1 MSRKLPACKP
11 AEVVRA
17 LERAG
22 FVVRRIRGSH
32 YQLTHSTRP
41 ELRTSVPHHSRDLKH
56 GTLRGILR
64 DCELSVDD
72 FLKLL

>member
-17 LERAG
+17 LERAASWSG
-22 FVVRRIRGSH
+22 VSAAATTSS
-32 YQLTHSTRP
+32 THSTRP